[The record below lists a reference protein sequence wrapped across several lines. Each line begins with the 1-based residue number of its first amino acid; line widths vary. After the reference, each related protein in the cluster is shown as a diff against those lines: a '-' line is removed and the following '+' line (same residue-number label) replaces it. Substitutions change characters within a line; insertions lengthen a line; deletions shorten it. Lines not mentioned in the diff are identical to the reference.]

1 MKEITTKWPAML
13 ITGEKVTEE
22 QAMDIIIR
30 TDEAVVNPNMYTFGN
45 NQDFGKQWAKLI
57 DVSYDYDESVYS
69 RSKCINFVSLEY
81 LYNNLLSSCW
91 VGGST
96 SWIWEDGSIFRFS
109 NIGKW
114 PSTEKVFD
122 ELKQIAQAFPYLK
135 LKVTLFD
142 EQVMPDFYIREQKI
156 VYAEYEN
163 VLDKALCSFTVE
175 NGDVTYHNE
184 PFEDHFSR
192 DLIPESFNKKNPFI
206 SESYVSI
213 EFLEKLR
220 EEVVKRLSKGESTLD
235 WNNDHQGQ

>member
-57 DVSYDYDESVYS
+57 DVRYDYDESVYS
-69 RSKCINFVSLEY
+69 RSECINFVSLEY
-81 LYNNLLSSCW
+81 LYSHLLGSCW
-91 VGGST
+91 IGGSH

-114 PSTEKVFD
+114 PSTKKVFD
-122 ELKQIAQAFPYLK
+122 ELKRIAQAFPYLK
-135 LKVTLFD
+135 LKATLFD
-142 EQVMPDFYIREQKI
+142 EKVMFDFYINGQKI
-156 VYAEYEN
+156 ADAAYED

-175 NGDVTYHNE
+175 NGKVTYHNE
-184 PFEDHFSR
+184 PFKDHFSC

-206 SESYVSI
+206 SECYVSN

-220 EEVVKRLSKGESTLD
+220 KEVVKRL
-235 WNNDHQGQ
+235 

>member
-57 DVSYDYDESVYS
+57 DVRYDYDESVYS
-69 RSKCINFVSLEY
+69 RSECINFVSLEY
-81 LYNNLLSSCW
+81 LYNNLLGSCW

-135 LKVTLFD
+135 LKATLFD
-142 EQVMPDFYIREQKI
+142 KKVMFDFYINGQKI
-156 VYAEYEN
+156 ADAEYED
-163 VLDKALCSFTVE
+163 VLDKAFCSFTVE
-175 NGDVTYHNE
+175 NGKVTYHNE
-184 PFEDHFSR
+184 PFKDHFSC
-192 DLIPESFNKKNPFI
+192 DLISESFNKKNPFI
-206 SESYVSI
+206 SECYVSN

-220 EEVVKRLSKGESTLD
+220 EEVVKRL
-235 WNNDHQGQ
+235 

>member
-1 MKEITTKWPAML
+1 MKEITTKWPAIL

-45 NQDFGKQWAKLI
+45 NQDFGTQWAKLI
-57 DVSYDYDESVYS
+57 DVCYGFDESEYL
-69 RSKCINFVSLEY
+69 RLECANFVSLRH
-81 LYNNLLSSCW
+81 LYNPLLGSSW
-91 VGGST
+91 IGGSH

-114 PSTEKVFD
+114 PSTEEVFD
-122 ELKQIAQAFPYLK
+122 ELKRIAQAFPYLK
-135 LKVTLFD
+135 LKATLFD
-142 EQVMPDFYIREQKI
+142 EEVMSDFYINGQKI
-156 VYAEYEN
+156 ADAAYED

-175 NGDVTYHNE
+175 NGEVMYHDE
-184 PFEDHFSR
+184 PFKDHFSC

-206 SESYVSI
+206 SECYVSN

-220 EEVVKRLSKGESTLD
+220 EEVVKRLSNGKSPLGLA
-235 WNNDHQGQ
+235 

>member
-57 DVSYDYDESVYS
+57 DVRYDYDESVYS
-69 RSKCINFVSLEY
+69 RSECINFVSLEY
-81 LYNNLLSSCW
+81 LYNHLLGSCW
-91 VGGST
+91 IGGSH

-122 ELKQIAQAFPYLK
+122 ELKRIAQAFPYLK

-142 EQVMPDFYIREQKI
+142 KEVMFDFYINGQKI
-156 VYAEYEN
+156 VDAEYED

-175 NGDVTYHNE
+175 NGEVTYHNE
-184 PFEDHFSR
+184 PFKDHFSC

-206 SESYVSI
+206 SECYVSN

-220 EEVVKRLSKGESTLD
+220 EEVVKRL
-235 WNNDHQGQ
+235 

>member
-57 DVSYDYDESVYS
+57 DVRYDYDESVYS
-69 RSKCINFVSLEY
+69 RSECINFVSLEY
-81 LYNNLLSSCW
+81 LYNHLLGSCW
-91 VGGST
+91 IGGSH

-114 PSTEKVFD
+114 PSTEEVFD
-122 ELKQIAQAFPYLK
+122 ELKRIAQAFPYLK

-142 EQVMPDFYIREQKI
+142 KEVMFDFYINGQKI
-156 VYAEYEN
+156 VDAEYED

-175 NGDVTYHNE
+175 NGKVTYHNE
-184 PFEDHFSR
+184 PFKDHFSC

-206 SESYVSI
+206 SECYVSN

-220 EEVVKRLSKGESTLD
+220 EEVVRRL
-235 WNNDHQGQ
+235 

>member
-30 TDEAVVNPNMYTFGN
+30 TDEAVANPNMYTFGN

-57 DVSYDYDESVYS
+57 DVRYDYDESVYS
-69 RSKCINFVSLEY
+69 RSECINFVSLEY
-81 LYNNLLSSCW
+81 LYNNLLGSCW
-91 VGGST
+91 IGGSH

-114 PSTEKVFD
+114 PSTKKVFD
-122 ELKQIAQAFPYLK
+122 ELKRIAQAFPYLK

-142 EQVMPDFYIREQKI
+142 KEVMFDFYINGQKI
-156 VYAEYEN
+156 ADAAYED

-175 NGDVTYHNE
+175 NGKVTYHNE
-184 PFEDHFSR
+184 PFKDHFSC

-206 SESYVSI
+206 SECYVSN

-220 EEVVKRLSKGESTLD
+220 EEVVRRL
-235 WNNDHQGQ
+235 

>member
-13 ITGEKVTEE
+13 ITGEKVTEK

-57 DVSYDYDESVYS
+57 DVRYDYDESVYS
-69 RSKCINFVSLEY
+69 RSECINFVSLEY
-81 LYNNLLSSCW
+81 LYNNLLGSCW

-142 EQVMPDFYIREQKI
+142 EQVMPDFYIRGQKI
-156 VYAEYEN
+156 VYAEYED

-175 NGDVTYHNE
+175 NGKVTYHNE
-184 PFEDHFSR
+184 PFKDHFSC
-192 DLIPESFNKKNPFI
+192 DLISESFNKKNPFI
-206 SESYVSI
+206 SECYVSI

>member
-1 MKEITTKWPAML
+1 MKEITNMWPAML

-30 TDEAVVNPNMYTFGN
+30 TDEAVVTPNIYTFGN

-57 DVSYDYDESVYS
+57 DVRYDYDESVYS
-69 RSKCINFVSLEY
+69 RLECINFVSLEY
-81 LYNNLLSSCW
+81 LYNSLLGSCW
-91 VGGST
+91 MGGST

-114 PSTEKVFD
+114 PSTEEVFD
-122 ELKQIAQAFPYLK
+122 ELKRIAQAFPYLK

-142 EQVMPDFYIREQKI
+142 EQVMPDFYISGQKI
-156 VYAEYEN
+156 ANAAYED
-163 VLDKALCSFTVE
+163 VLDKALCSFTVK

-192 DLIPESFNKKNPFI
+192 DLIPESFNKKNLFI
-206 SESYVSI
+206 SGCYVSNV
-213 EFLEKLR
+213 FLEKLR
-220 EEVVKRLSKGESTLD
+220 GEVVKRLSNGKSTLD

>member
-57 DVSYDYDESVYS
+57 DVRYDYDESVYS
-69 RSKCINFVSLEY
+69 RLECINFVSLEY
-81 LYNNLLSSCW
+81 LYNHLLGSCW
-91 VGGST
+91 IGGSH

-114 PSTEKVFD
+114 PSTKKVFD
-122 ELKQIAQAFPYLK
+122 ELKRIAQAFPYLK
-135 LKVTLFD
+135 LKATLFD
-142 EQVMPDFYIREQKI
+142 EEVMFDFYINGQKI
-156 VYAEYEN
+156 ADAAYED

-175 NGDVTYHNE
+175 NGEVVYHDE
-184 PFEDHFSR
+184 PFKDHFSCG
-192 DLIPESFNKKNPFI
+192 LIPESFNKKNPFI
-206 SESYVSI
+206 SECYVSN

-220 EEVVKRLSKGESTLD
+220 EEVAKRL
-235 WNNDHQGQ
+235 